1 MLETTTQPQLIEKEI
16 ISNLMFPKNE
26 VLNDEHQK
34 KQRIAT
40 LEDAMKLG
48 NNHRHKATITFE
60 DSENIKKV
68 ETTVWGVTE
77 KWIILKR
84 GMVIPI
90 CRVHDVRF

>member
-1 MLETTTQPQLIEKEI
+1 MKETALPQVIEKEI
-16 ISNLMFPKNE
+16 ISNLIFPKHE
-26 VLNDEHQK
+26 VLHNEHEK
-34 KQRIAT
+34 ERRRTT

-60 DSENIKKV
+60 DSENLKQV

-90 CRVHDVRF
+90 SRVHEVRF